1 MSSRRKS
8 STKPEGLSQLNL
20 NAAGIDVGATSHYV
34 AVPADRAEQPV
45 REFEAFTA
53 DLYRL
58 ADWLTECGVETVVM
72 ESTGVYWIPLFGVLE
87 ERGFQVMLV
96 DPRRIKNVPGRK
108 TDVLDCQW
116 LQQLHTYGLLSGAFR
131 PDGDIR
137 RLRSYLRQRV
147 MLVQY
152 ASHHI
157 QHMQKALTQMN
168 VKLHHV
174 ISNITGKTGT
184 EIMEAIVGGQRDPR
198 QLAQLRDPRIKA
210 DEATI
215 AKSLQGHWR
224 EEHIF
229 ELTQALELY
238 RFYQDKI
245 AECDREIEA
254 QLERFE
260 DHSNGDPPAAKSG
273 RRRSKGN
280 APRFDVWTHL
290 YRMTGVDLTQIDGVD
305 AYTALKVVSEIGTDM
320 TKWPSVKHFASWLGL
335 SPNNR
340 ITGGKVISSKTKP
353 SANRAAAALR
363 LAANALHR
371 SDSAL
376 GRLPAP
382 EESPPGSA
390 QGHYRHGTQA
400 GQAHLHH
407 AALWPGVRGC
417 WCGTLRETVSAA
429 GVARRQASGG
439 PTGLPTGTN
448 VRRRGPHH
456 VRTSRRANR
465 RVTTLV
471 SGEVAQTVESRSM
484 VMGASRGPGPVD
496 RAWASSSR
504 LIRSSWRTW
513 PHRKLR
519 RNVPR
524 VDGALTTQPMVPAVP
539 PVRNTS
545 ASSMQSP
552 PASADATSVI
562 TLSPMLARPGARPR
576 SRCRSTSSG
585 RPRCRP
591 SVAGRISPALATRRW
606 SSKAIWMRSGWS
618 SASIFWV
625 LLAWGRFPVSKAII
639 PDGQEHFLT
648 PSAHRDTHLFGGLG
662 LRKHQTMA

>member
-1 MSSRRKS
+1 MVREPYDGIIGEAPIGAIPLGRVATVRGSLRRHAYTVILEAVMRGKS
-8 STKPEGLSQLNL
+8 GAKPAGLSQLNL

-45 REFEAFTA
+45 QEFESFTA

-58 ADWLTECGVETVVM
+58 ADWLAECGVEAVVM

-131 PDGDIR
+131 PDGEVR

-174 ISNITGKTGT
+174 ISDITGKTGLD
-184 EIMEAIVGGQRDPR
+184 IIEAIVGGQRDPR

-260 DHSNGDPPAAKSG
+260 DLSNGDLPAAKSG

-320 TKWPSVKHFASWLGL
+320 TKWTSAKHFASWLGL

-353 SANRAAAALR
+353 SANRASAALR
-363 LAANALHR
+363 LAGNALHH

-376 GRLPAP
+376 GAFLRRKKAQM
-382 EESPPGSA
+382 GA
-390 QGHYRHGTQA
+390 QGHHCHGPQA
-400 GQAHLHH
+400 GSHHLFH
-407 AALWPGVRGC
+407 AALRPRVRGR
-417 WCGTLRETVSAA
+417 WCGILRTSISAA
-429 GVARRQASGG
+429 GVARGKESGG
-439 PTGLPTGTN
+439 ATGLSAGAHARCSGTHN
-448 VRRRGPHH
+448 L
-456 VRTSRRANR
+456 RTLWRADC
-465 RVTTLV
+465 RVTTVV
-471 SGEVAQTVESRSM
+471 SGEQSYARVRAVQRRLTGKFAPGCMLMARRVVRTKTERTLVRIARWVAWSGSRATASLVTPHQRRSRS
-484 VMGASRGPGPVD
+484 GD
-496 RAWASSSR
+496 C
-504 LIRSSWRTW
+504 
-513 PHRKLR
+513 
-519 RNVPR
+519 
-524 VDGALTTQPMVPAVP
+524 
-539 PVRNTS
+539 
-545 ASSMQSP
+545 
-552 PASADATSVI
+552 
-562 TLSPMLARPGARPR
+562 TLSVAP
-576 SRCRSTSSG
+576 SG
-585 RPRCRP
+585 DPP
-591 SVAGRISPALATRRW
+591 TR
-606 SSKAIWMRSGWS
+606 
-618 SASIFWV
+618 
-625 LLAWGRFPVSKAII
+625 
-639 PDGQEHFLT
+639 
-648 PSAHRDTHLFGGLG
+648 
-662 LRKHQTMA
+662 